1 MLTAHL
7 FSATFP
13 SFPTHTQFAIFYRR
27 KAQGSQFVHQ
37 EAIELAMSIF
47 RTSIDEENEAFIQL
61 KHYHKRIDG
70 SFVWASLATM
80 AHSRETW
87 RLLRRCGSEIT
98 EIGVF
103 LTKLP
108 LSKKFT
114 ETEEV
119 ETTMKENGKPVE
131 MRFFFS
137 KNSQKNTWDSKVVV
151 DATPVSYG
159 VRFQVFFWLQ

>member
-1 MLTAHL
+1 MRRS
-7 FSATFP
+7 FSSNIT
-13 SFPTHTQFAIFYRR
+13 
-27 KAQGSQFVHQ
+27 
-37 EAIELAMSIF
+37 
-47 RTSIDEENEAFIQL
+47 TS
-61 KHYHKRIDG
+61 
-70 SFVWASLATM
+70 ASTDRSSGLV
-80 AHSRETW
+80 
-87 RLLRRCGSEIT
+87 LRRWLIRVRLGGCFDDAAQRSLSSEIT

>member
-1 MLTAHL
+1 
-7 FSATFP
+7 
-13 SFPTHTQFAIFYRR
+13 
-27 KAQGSQFVHQ
+27 
-37 EAIELAMSIF
+37 MSIF
-47 RTSIDEENEAFIQL
+47 RSIGEEKEAFIQL

-80 AHSRETW
+80 GNSHETW
-87 RLLRRCGSEIT
+87 RLLRRCGSEII

-103 LTKLP
+103 LAKLP
-108 LSKKFT
+108 LSKNVT
-114 ETEEV
+114 ETEDV

-159 VRFQVFFWLQ
+159 VRFQ